1 MDKNGICPHC
11 GESWKGEDILEHL
24 RRLDVNRFLTEK
36 ELLKSA
42 ALYGYTLEEKRN
54 FANIT
59 IRQVVT
65 EVTGNIEGGE
75 LFYECNKCHH
85 VFDAFSDKHYESMFG
100 ARNNIIYESK
110 VVEKDTQDEE
120 EYDKDD
126 ENYGEYCGEC
136 GRPFN
141 SEGYCSHCDIKGKE
155 DGNKFNGDDENLVDD
170 LPF

>member
-24 RRLDVNRFLTEK
+24 RGLDANRFLTDK

-54 FANIT
+54 FTNIT
-59 IRQVVT
+59 IRQIVT
-65 EVTGNIEGGE
+65 EVTGDTEGGE

-100 ARNNIIYESK
+100 ARNNIVYESK
-110 VVEKDTQDEE
+110 VVEKGTQDE
-120 EYDKDD
+120 K
-126 ENYGEYCGEC
+126 YCEDC
-136 GRPFN
+136 GMPFN
-141 SEGYCSHCDIKGKE
+141 SKGYCAYCYARGKE
-155 DGNKFNGDDENLVDD
+155 DGNKFDGDDENLVDD